1 MEEEEER
8 YQSVEVHFLSRLLEE
23 NQLIWFSA
31 VGLKR
36 NNIQNSEGF
45 LE

>member
-1 MEEEEER
+1 MEEER
-8 YQSVEVHFLSRLLEE
+8 YQRVEVHFLSRLLEE

-31 VGLKR
+31 LGLKC
-36 NNIQNSEGF
+36 NDIQNFEGF